1 MKGKTFCRMDMSIV
15 DLSSIKEKIKQIT
28 KKNNDL
34 TEKILSSDDLKDIFD
49 KIGDMSDELN
59 DLRESIASIIR
70 GSEIFKK

>member
-1 MKGKTFCRMDMSIV
+1 MSIV

-49 KIGDMSDELN
+49 KIGDMCYELN
-59 DLRESIASIIR
+59 DLREAIASIIR
-70 GSEIFKK
+70 GIEIFKK